1 MIYVCNLFEMPGHV
15 EALGA
20 SHLISL
26 VPAEEQPPT
35 PAGLD
40 PDRHLRIEI
49 HDISEPV
56 EGCVPCEDSHIRT
69 LLEFV
74 SDWDGERPLVVHC
87 VAGISRSMAAAMITL
102 VARGGCTAEEAALA
116 VRAAAPHAQPNRLM
130 IALADELLG
139 CKGRL
144 IAARAAM
151 TPATTSLVHGPL
163 VELALTRNLAG
174 NGIRVA

>member
-26 VPAEEQPPT
+26 VPADEQPST
-35 PAGLD
+35 PPSLH

-49 HDISEPV
+49 HDISEPI
-56 EGCVPCEDSHIRT
+56 EGCVPCEASHIRT
-69 LLEFV
+69 LLDFV
-74 SDWDGERPLVVHC
+74 DDWDGQRPLVMHC
-87 VAGISRSMAAAMITL
+87 VAGISRSMAAAMIAL

-130 IALADELLG
+130 IALADEMLG
-139 CKGRL
+139 CQGRL

-163 VELALTRNLAG
+163 VEFTLTDNG
-174 NGIRVA
+174 NRPA

>member
-56 EGCVPCEDSHIRT
+56 EGCVPCEDTPHPHLAGVR
-69 LLEFV
+69 
-74 SDWDGERPLVVHC
+74 ERL
-87 VAGISRSMAAAMITL
+87 GR
-102 VARGGCTAEEAALA
+102 
-116 VRAAAPHAQPNRLM
+116 RAAAGG
-130 IALADELLG
+130 AL
-139 CKGRL
+139 R
-144 IAARAAM
+144 RR
-151 TPATTSLVHGPL
+151 H
-163 VELALTRNLAG
+163 
-174 NGIRVA
+174 